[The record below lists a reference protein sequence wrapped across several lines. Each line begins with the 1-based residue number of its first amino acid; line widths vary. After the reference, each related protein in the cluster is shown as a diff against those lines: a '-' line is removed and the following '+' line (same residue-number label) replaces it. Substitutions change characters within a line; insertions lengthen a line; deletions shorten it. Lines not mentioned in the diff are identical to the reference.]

1 MKSKIKNY
9 TKDSESELLNRK
21 SLINLFNKNPIPN
34 EQVLS
39 NLGLF
44 LDSKNLSRILLMNHL
59 YKKIINLHGNIF
71 EFGTRWGNNGAIFT
85 SLRSIYE
92 PYNRHRK
99 IVLFDTFEGLKNINK
114 LDGKNEMM
122 FEKSLSTTKDYSKYL
137 DSLMKTQESLNP
149 LSHIKKYEIVKG
161 DASKKIV
168 EYLKKF
174 PETIISLA
182 YFDFDIYKPTKDVL
196 KAIKPRLC
204 KGSILAFDELNDADA
219 PGETIALMEQ
229 VGLNNIKLE
238 RFRYASRVSFFRF

>member
-21 SLINLFNKNPIPN
+21 SLIDLFNKNPIPN

-122 FEKSLSTTKDYSKYL
+122 FEKSLSTTKDYKKYL

>member
-1 MKSKIKNY
+1 MKKNTQYY

-21 SLINLFNKNPIPN
+21 SLFDLFDKNPIPEN
-34 EQVLS
+34 QVLS

-59 YKKIINLHGNIF
+59 YKQIVDLFGNIM
-71 EFGTRWGNNGAIFT
+71 EFGTRWGNNAALFS

-99 IVLFDTFEGLKNINK
+99 IILFDTFEGLKNINK
-114 LDGKNEMM
+114 LDGKDEMM
-122 FEKSLSTTKDYSKYL
+122 FEKSLSTTKGYEQYL
-137 DSLMKTQESLNP
+137 DSLIKTHESLNP

-161 DASKKIV
+161 DASKKVI
-168 EYLKKF
+168 EYLDKS

-204 KGSILAFDELNDADA
+204 KGSIVAFDELNDPDA

-238 RFRYASRVSFFRF
+238 RYRYASRVSFFRF

>member
-21 SLINLFNKNPIPN
+21 SLIDLFNKNPIPN

-71 EFGTRWGNNGAIFT
+71 EFGTRWWNNGAIFS

-122 FEKSLSTTKDYSKYL
+122 FEKSLSTTKDYIKYL

-168 EYLKKF
+168 GYLKRF

-182 YFDFDIYKPTKDVL
+182 YFDFDIYKPTRDVL

-204 KGSILAFDELNDADA
+204 KGSILAFDELNDSDA

-238 RFRYASRVSFFRF
+238 RFRYASRVSFFQF